1 MIVPPLSTTVSFQR
15 RRCGT
20 QHQRCIGKLSELLSC
35 LPRVILRARFTFIA
49 QLMFLV
55 HQDHPEVWK
64 RHKQRRPWT
73 DDNIQLSSL
82 CPPALILFFPDAER
96 RVHHGNPVAEA
107 RRKPLHRLIGQRD
120 FRDQHDGL
128 SSSFYH
134 ALNERQ
140 INLCFSAA
148 RDTVDQ
154 ARPAVILV
162 KSV

>member
-1 MIVPPLSTTVSFQR
+1 MIF
-15 RRCGT
+15 
-20 QHQRCIGKLSELLSC
+20 
-35 LPRVILRARFTFIA
+35 RARFTFIA

-82 CPPALILFFPDAER
+82 CPPALILFFPGAER

-107 RRKPLHRLIGQRD
+107 CRKPLHRLIGQRD

-154 ARPAVILV
+154 ARSAVILV